1 VKYVMFYEPADDF
14 LPKARR
20 YGAAHRARLEQFHAR
35 GLLLLAGPLLDPMD
49 GSAMGVFTSREAA
62 EEFVSGDPFM
72 LHGVVRSRRIRQW
85 DEFLD
90 RPDDQSISGAR
101 RPGAAARRAGVEFVE
116 KTPHNELTRTDT
128 TVRNAGMLRRVPHRR
143 IAFTWLLAGAPRR
156 PGRRRAPFPGCST
169 AEAR

>member
-1 VKYVMFYEPADDF
+1 MKYVMFYEPADDF

-62 EEFVSGDPFM
+62 EGFVSGDPFM

-90 RPDDQSISGAR
+90 RPDDQSISGAPATLE
-101 RPGAAARRAGVEFVE
+101 RPR
-116 KTPHNELTRTDT
+116 
-128 TVRNAGMLRRVPHRR
+128 
-143 IAFTWLLAGAPRR
+143 
-156 PGRRRAPFPGCST
+156 
-169 AEAR
+169 